1 MSGDNDQEEVDFW
14 RNMISQWEASKQEP
28 VPKRM
33 REALEL
39 AEAKYRIFKDAFLS
53 KFWQIH

>member
-14 RNMISQWEASKQEP
+14 RNLISQWETSNQEP

-33 REALEL
+33 REALDM
-39 AEAKYRIFKDAFLS
+39 AEAKYRFFKDAFLS
-53 KFWQIH
+53 KLWRVH